1 MTDPLGLVWWA
12 LGPGPAIVVVVGV
25 ALIVVVVVGAF
36 SGGRP

>member
-12 LGPGPAIVVVVGV
+12 LGPGPAIVVVTGV
-25 ALIVVVVVGAF
+25 ALLILAIVGAY